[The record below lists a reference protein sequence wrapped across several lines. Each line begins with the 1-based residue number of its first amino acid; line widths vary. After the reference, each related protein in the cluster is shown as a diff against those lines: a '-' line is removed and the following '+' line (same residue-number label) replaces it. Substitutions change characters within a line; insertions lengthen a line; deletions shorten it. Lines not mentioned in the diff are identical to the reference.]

1 LTPDPFRP
9 ALLGASG
16 HLHYRPADH
25 RPAFTRLDSSAD
37 ASLEVWLFCPF
48 SVCQPRCA
56 FRIAVPG
63 RSRFGVFEP
72 SAPTPLADFALAV
85 FPASRL
91 DSFVT
96 LLRRRPR
103 GSFVSG
109 FFHPR
114 TGHAGL
120 LSRPGR
126 DFRPGDARG
135 IHIPFAV
142 LLRPAGEIIFRRLE
156 PTCRFAS
163 RPPRVSSSR
172 STPLKACRWAFGRGF
187 WVTVRG
193 SAVPC
198 FSPAPPWLVCTGSLE
213 LTSQDCPGFYFLS
226 QVFDAGR
233 RSPPLEPF
241 RPWASD
247 PNRAALLQRDI
258 AMFER
263 ALRRFK

>member
-1 LTPDPFRP
+1 L
-9 ALLGASG
+9 
-16 HLHYRPADH
+16 
-25 RPAFTRLDSSAD
+25 
-37 ASLEVWLFCPF
+37 
-48 SVCQPRCA
+48 
-56 FRIAVPG
+56 
-63 RSRFGVFEP
+63 RFGSFVPSAFASRAVRSGLPVPDDPASALFQP
-72 SAPTPLADFALAV
+72 SAPTPLAGFALAV

-103 GSFVSG
+103 GSFVGG

-126 DFRPGDARG
+126 DFRPGDAHG

-142 LLRPAGEIIFRRLE
+142 LLRSASEIVFRNLE
-156 PTCRFAS
+156 PTCRFAL

-172 STPLKACRWAFGRGF
+172 STPFKACRWVFGRGF

-193 SAVPC
+193 PAVPC
-198 FSPAPPWLVCTGSLE
+198 FSPAPPWLLCTGSLE

-226 QVFDAGR
+226 QV
-233 RSPPLEPF
+233 
-241 RPWASD
+241 
-247 PNRAALLQRDI
+247 LQRRPPVSTSGAFPPMGFLI
-258 AMFER
+258 EPRGVA
-263 ALRRFK
+263 AA